1 MKAQLTALLS
11 LGLLSFVVADAQVAE
26 QQQPALLTASFESDA
41 PTLPPLHWEE
51 DAACAEVLAEHRAD
65 AEDERVWESEA
76 ERREAMAECGGG
88 EYTSATSF

>member
-1 MKAQLTALLS
+1 MKAQLTIILS
-11 LGLLSFVVADAQVAE
+11 LGLLAVTFADAQVAQE
-26 QQQPALLTASFESDA
+26 EPVLIAASFEADT

-76 ERREAMAECGGG
+76 ERREAMAEC
-88 EYTSATSF
+88 ADADVSF

>member
-11 LGLLSFVVADAQVAE
+11 LGLLSFVVADAQVSE
-26 QQQPALLTASFESDA
+26 DPVLITASLEADA

-51 DAACAEVLAEHRAD
+51 DAACAEMLAEHRAD

-76 ERREAMAECGGG
+76 ERREAMAKCAPGSD
-88 EYTSATSF
+88 TAF

>member
-1 MKAQLTALLS
+1 MKTHLTALLS
-11 LGLLSFVVADAQVAE
+11 LGLLAVTVADAQVAQE
-26 QQQPALLTASFESDA
+26 EPVLLTASFESDA

-76 ERREAMAECGGG
+76 ERRQVMAECGGD
-88 EYTSATSF
+88 EEVSSTPF

>member
-11 LGLLSFVVADAQVAE
+11 LGLLSVVVADAQVGE
-26 QQQPALLTASFESDA
+26 QQQPARLTASFESDA
-41 PTLPPLHWEE
+41 ATLPPLHWEE

-76 ERREAMAECGGG
+76 ERREAMAECS
-88 EYTSATSF
+88 EKETRL

>member
-11 LGLLSFVVADAQVAE
+11 LGLLSFVVADAQVAQE
-26 QQQPALLTASFESDA
+26 EPVLLTASFEADA

-76 ERREAMAECGGG
+76 ERREALAECGGG

>member
-1 MKAQLTALLS
+1 MKAQLTIILS
-11 LGLLSFVVADAQVAE
+11 LGLLAVTFADAQVAQE
-26 QQQPALLTASFESDA
+26 EPVLIAASFETDA

-76 ERREAMAECGGG
+76 ERREALAEC
-88 EYTSATSF
+88 ADADVSF

>member
-11 LGLLSFVVADAQVAE
+11 LGLLSFVVADAQVTQE
-26 QQQPALLTASFESDA
+26 QPVLLSASFEADA

-76 ERREAMAECGGG
+76 ERREAMAECA
-88 EYTSATSF
+88 SAEN